1 MSHYQRIACLCTES
15 VETLYALGA
24 EDCIAGIS
32 GFTVRPPRA
41 RKEKPKIS
49 GFSSMKIDRI
59 LAVKPDLVIG
69 FCDLQADMCRDLALA
84 GIEVHLFNQR
94 SISGI
99 LHMVRVLAALV
110 GREEAGR
117 LLVADLQSQVASVV
131 ARAAQGRGQDQGQRR
146 PVIYFEEWNEPLM
159 SGIGWAAEAI
169 VLAGGED
176 AFPELSAHAGARER
190 IITDPMEVARRAP
203 DIIIASWCGKK
214 FQPESMRSRPGWHD
228 IPAIRNNMLF
238 EIKSPDILSPGPAVI
253 TEGLRQ
259 ISDMVA
265 QWQQAQLA

>member
-24 EDCIAGIS
+24 ENYIAGIS
-32 GFTVRPPRA
+32 GFSVRPPRA

-49 GFSSMKIDRI
+49 GFSSTRIERI

-69 FCDLQADMCRDLALA
+69 FCDLQADICRDLALA

-94 SISGI
+94 SIAGI
-99 LHMVRVLAALV
+99 LHMIRVLAALV
-110 GREEAGR
+110 EREQAGRE
-117 LLVADLQSQVASVV
+117 LVADLQRQIAVVV
-131 ARAAQGRGQDQGQRR
+131 ARAGQGVRR
-146 PVIYFEEWNEPLM
+146 PVIYFEEWDAPLM

-176 AFPELSAHAGARER
+176 AFPELSVQAGAGQR
-190 IITDPMEVARRAP
+190 IIADPMDVVRRAP

-214 FQPESMRSRPGWHD
+214 FQPAAMQSRVGWQT
-228 IPAIRNNMLF
+228 IPAVRNQMLF

-259 ISDMVA
+259 ISDLVEHWKKV
-265 QWQQAQLA
+265 QIS